1 MANDP
6 VANDPVAMIAIIE
19 RTSVSAKMIYLARR
33 NPALTAEEFPRRW
46 RRHARLASGLPEL
59 LAEYRGGA
67 YCHVQPG
74 GELLPG
80 SSSEYDG
87 VAILGLNGVHSIP
100 AVTHGLNASD
110 VTACDELLVFS
121 TYVRDFVML
130 CQEKAFRESDG
141 GERGMIVVVQFV
153 RARPGMGPSEFVA
166 RWDAHGELTIG
177 QPVLDRVLRRHFHN
191 VVVVAPPL
199 GYGFDGI
206 SELWFDSLDDLAAA
220 RPELDA
226 LALEAGAFIDLPTSL
241 TLLTQTIMDWRT

>member
-1 MANDP
+1 M
-6 VANDPVAMIAIIE
+6 
-19 RTSVSAKMIYLARR
+19 SAKLIYLARR
-33 NPALTAEEFPRRW
+33 NPALSADEFPRRW

-80 SSSEYDG
+80 ASSEYDG

-100 AVTHGLNASD
+100 SVARALDTSD
-110 VTACDELLVFS
+110 VTSCDELLVFS
-121 TYVRDFVML
+121 TYVRDFAIL
-130 CQEKAFRESDG
+130 CEEKAFRQSDG
-141 GERGMIVVVQFV
+141 SERGMIVVVQFV
-153 RARPGMGPSEFVA
+153 RARTGIGPSDFVA
-166 RWDAHGELTIG
+166 RWHAHGERTIS
-177 QPVLDRVLRRHFHN
+177 QPVLNRVLRRHFHN
-191 VVVVAPPL
+191 VVIVPPPL

-226 LALEAGAFIDLPTSL
+226 LSSDAGEFIDHPTSL